1 MEEKVSEV
9 EEICDIDNVIEE
21 NYIVNPDQVEVL
33 DATENATITLITCT
47 VGSKQRVIV
56 KGTLQST
63 EDL

>member
-1 MEEKVSEV
+1 MIKY
-9 EEICDIDNVIEE
+9 ICDKCGKEVKRIELRQ
-21 NYIVNPDQVEVL
+21 IEVL

-47 VGSKQRVIV
+47 VGAKQRVIV

>member
-1 MEEKVSEV
+1 MRFVYHISDKKYTY
-9 EEICDIDNVIEE
+9 VIEE